1 MTGSRA
7 DPVRNDRVMAAL
19 IGENGRLGRTVMQR
33 VPEVD
38 ASIQLLGGFG
48 RYQPGT
54 PDDFNVPL
62 RRVLDGVD
70 VLVNVAG
77 KAHLPA
83 HPAAV
88 DVRNLAVSNV
98 SLPLDLGRLCL
109 ETTTSLIHVSSSKAR
124 EGGRASST
132 GYAWSKRL
140 ADAALVEEFDRPFR
154 SKGLSLVIIRPPAL
168 LVPPLDTGRL
178 RHLRH
183 LPLIP
188 EWLVPRRRVPALS
201 GERFVEILAT
211 LIVSP
216 GSTGVVTVD
225 IDNADLADLR
235 LVRSVMN
242 DERHRRSSR

>member
-1 MTGSRA
+1 MNGSCA
-7 DPVRNDRVMAAL
+7 HLVRNDRVTAAV
-19 IGENGRLGRTVMQR
+19 IGEHGRLGRTVMQR
-33 VPEVD
+33 LPDVD
-38 ASIQLLGGFG
+38 ASIELLGGFG
-48 RYQPGT
+48 RYQPDA
-54 PDDFNVPL
+54 PEDFNEPL
-62 RRVLDGVD
+62 RRALDGVD

-88 DVRNLAVSNV
+88 DVRSLAVSNV
-98 SLPLDLGRLCL
+98 ALPLDLGQLCL

-124 EGGRASST
+124 NGGRSSST

-140 ADAALVEEFDRPFR
+140 GDAALVEEFDRPFR
-154 SKGLSLVIIRPPAL
+154 SKGLSLVIVRPPAL

-201 GERFVEILAT
+201 GERFVEILAN

-216 GSTGVVTVD
+216 GSSGVVTVD
-225 IDNADLADLR
+225 IESTDLADLR
-235 LVRSVMN
+235 LVRAVMN
-242 DERHRRSSR
+242 DERHRRSTR